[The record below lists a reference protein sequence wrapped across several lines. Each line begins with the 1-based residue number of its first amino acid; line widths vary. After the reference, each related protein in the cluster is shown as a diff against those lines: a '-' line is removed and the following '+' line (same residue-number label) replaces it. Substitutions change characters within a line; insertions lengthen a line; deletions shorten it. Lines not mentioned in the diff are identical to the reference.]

1 MPLKPVKIIKKG
13 LWSVEQND
21 LMHLGMKNG
30 DFFSM
35 VWVRK
40 VWVSPGL
47 RHRSDAAMEEANVT
61 CSYVTIGDH
70 WALAWH
76 AWEYSSH
83 VCHRKRKSNKQG
95 AENIFQGLTGYSISQ
110 KKIK

>member
-35 VWVRK
+35 V
-40 VWVSPGL
+40 
-47 RHRSDAAMEEANVT
+47 
-61 CSYVTIGDH
+61 
-70 WALAWH
+70 
-76 AWEYSSH
+76 
-83 VCHRKRKSNKQG
+83 
-95 AENIFQGLTGYSISQ
+95 
-110 KKIK
+110 